1 MKLDLRRRRNGS
13 PNGFNWGYM
22 DDPEYDRL
30 LDEARVTFDQEAQDA
45 ILAEFHARMV
55 DDAAWLWVA
64 HDVGPRAMQPWV
76 KGFVQAKNW
85 FQDLT
90 PVYIEE

>member
-1 MKLDLRRRRNGS
+1 
-13 PNGFNWGYM
+13 M

-64 HDVGPRAMQPWV
+64 HDVGPRAMQPRV

-90 PVYIEE
+90 PVYIEEGVVAAGGEGVPAAAGLEAR